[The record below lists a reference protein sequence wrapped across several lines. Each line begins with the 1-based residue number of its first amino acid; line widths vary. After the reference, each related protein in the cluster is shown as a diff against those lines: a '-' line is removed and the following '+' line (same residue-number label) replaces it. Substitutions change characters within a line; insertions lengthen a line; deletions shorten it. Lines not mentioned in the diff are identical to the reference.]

1 MDGGEVDIGGAFQA
15 FDVHQVLKQM
25 APLTVPRPGGMSP
38 IFYKYFWHIVG
49 ENVTTVVLKA
59 LNLGVVLAEVNST
72 FISLIP

>member
-1 MDGGEVDIGGAFQA
+1 
-15 FDVHQVLKQM
+15 M